1 MQNSY
6 GLYKRREKL
15 LLLVSPHVHISVTVI
30 SPRQPAVSPNMWLK
44 FAIFLAEEANEI
56 FEPFTTDALAESV

>member
-15 LLLVSPHVHISVTVI
+15 LLLVSPHVHLSVTVI
-30 SPRQPAVSPNMWLK
+30 SPRQPAVSPKMRFK
-44 FAIFLAEEANEI
+44 FAIFLAEETNEI
-56 FEPFTTDALAESV
+56 FESFTTDTLAESV

>member
-15 LLLVSPHVHISVTVI
+15 LSLVHPHVHISVTVI
-30 SPRQPAVSPNMWLK
+30 SPWQPAFTPDMRFK
-44 FAIFLAEEANEI
+44 FAVFHAEEANEI
-56 FEPFTTDALAESV
+56 FESFTTDT

>member
-15 LLLVSPHVHISVTVI
+15 LSLVYPHVHISVTVI
-30 SPRQPAVSPNMWLK
+30 SPRQPAFSPETQVK
-44 FAIFLAEEANEI
+44 FAFFHSGEANEI
-56 FEPFTTDALAESV
+56 FQSFTTDTQAESV